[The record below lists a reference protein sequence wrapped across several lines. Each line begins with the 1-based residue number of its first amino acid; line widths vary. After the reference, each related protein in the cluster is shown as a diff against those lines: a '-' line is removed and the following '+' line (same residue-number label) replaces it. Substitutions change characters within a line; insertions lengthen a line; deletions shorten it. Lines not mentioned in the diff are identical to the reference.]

1 MKKTLL
7 EIVQSI
13 LNDLDSEEVNTLGD
27 SVEALQVAS
36 IVKDVYFNI
45 ISTRDIPEHYSLV
58 KLTALSDSNFPSH
71 FKYPVDTKEITK
83 VWYQNSDGNYTEIKF
98 VEPLDF
104 LYLTDTITSEYT
116 SVTDKSAGTTLRI
129 GNAEDPKFYT
139 SFDDEYLVFNSYNTT
154 VDSTLQES
162 KVRAYG
168 SHIPTFSISDD
179 FTPDLDVDMFPYLLA
194 EAKSTAMSILKG
206 YSDPKVEQA
215 ARRQKNYIQN
225 QRHNTKR
232 ANNWSNYGR

>member
-13 LNDLDSEEVNTLGD
+13 LNDLDSEEVNALDD
-27 SVEALQVAS
+27 SVEALQIAS
-36 IVKDVYFNI
+36 IVRDTYYNI
-45 ISTRDIPEHYSLV
+45 VSTREIPEHYSLV
-58 KLTALSDSNFPSH
+58 KLTALADSAHPTH
-71 FKYPVDTKEITK
+71 FKYPTDTKEITN

-104 LYLTDTITSEYT
+104 LYLTDTISSEYT

-139 SFDDEYLVFNSYNTT
+139 SFDDEYLVFNSFDTT

-168 SHIPTFSISDD
+168 SKIPSFTISDS
-179 FTPDLDVDMFPYLLA
+179 FVPDLDADMFPYLLA
-194 EAKSTAMSILKG
+194 ESKSTAMSILKG
-206 YSDPKVEQA
+206 FSDPKVEQA
-215 ARRQKNYIQN
+215 ARRQKSYIQN
-225 QRHNTKR
+225 QRYNTKR
-232 ANNWSNYGR
+232 SNKWSNYGR